1 MKIAICD
8 DETKCLEKARML
20 TEKYILSKDGKK
32 ISFDD
37 FTHPEDL
44 ISACEKNG
52 GYDIYI
58 LDIVMPDINGIELG
72 ETLRNMG
79 FDGKII
85 YLTSSE
91 EYSLDAFR
99 VKAFDYLI
107 KPINETS
114 FFKALDE
121 VMAQISQKQDR
132 FTVVKTKDRSI
143 RINFDSILF
152 AELSKRSI
160 YYYLTDGRVLQSV
173 TLRTTF
179 PEAMTE
185 LTSDNRFSLCGQSM
199 LVNLD
204 YITEIENDGIVFKNN
219 KKAHLGEKNCR
230 KLRSIWSSYLFELEG

>member
-1 MKIAICD
+1 MKIAVCD
-8 DETKCLEKARML
+8 DEKKCLETAL
-20 TEKYILSKDGKK
+20 AATEKYAKQNSEK
-32 ISFDD
+32 SVAFEA

-58 LDIVMPDINGIELG
+58 LDVVMPDMNGIQLG
-72 ETLRNMG
+72 DTLRKLG

-107 KPINETS
+107 KPVNDEAL
-114 FFKALDE
+114 FKAVDE
-121 VMAQISQKQDR
+121 AFEAIAEKNDKYIL
-132 FTVVKTKDRSI
+132 VKSKERSI
-143 RINFDSILF
+143 KLSFDSIMY
-152 AELSKRSI
+152 AELRQRSVR
-160 YYYLTDGRVLQSV
+160 YYLTKGRTVDTV

-179 PEAMTE
+179 TEACSE
-185 LTSDNRFSLCGQSM
+185 LLDDRRFYLCTQSM

-204 YITEIENDGIVFKNN
+204 HVTEVENKAAVFGDTYKIF
-219 KKAHLGEKNCR
+219 LSEKNCR
-230 KLRSIWSSYLFELEG
+230 KLRSVWSEYIFS